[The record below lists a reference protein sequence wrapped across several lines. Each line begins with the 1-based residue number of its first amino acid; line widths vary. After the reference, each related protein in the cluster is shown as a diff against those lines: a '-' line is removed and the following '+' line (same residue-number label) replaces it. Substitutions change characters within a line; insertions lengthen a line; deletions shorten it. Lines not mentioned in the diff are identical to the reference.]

1 MGNALIQDSAT
12 GQMME
17 LREGFIPVGMKEHGG
32 ILYIVSAD
40 KEGNGE
46 IGTIP
51 SPIITW
57 DYFDA
62 SNKLMESNILV
73 DGNQVKTEQ
82 KISTKVKPGEQYAVI
97 LNLETYPGL
106 WNGKYFEC
114 PDLGYYD
121 PIKSLQNK
129 NTTWQKDNS
138 PLISTIDQKGFY
150 TINLYSNNDYTS
162 YLIKT
167 DKKQQYYTI
176 GENQIK
182 ESNFWFIPIQELL
195 QSDGNIQE
203 LNKKYMTIDG
213 LFSKYPGTIP
223 SGKLIIKPELENIQ
237 EFELVKRAGS
247 LLNTKLSEGY
257 IPYTMED
264 KGKYYTFFSSFRYK
278 SNSSVRVEKLKIR
291 IVRKDT
297 NEEVPIYY
305 NVSGYGKKIED
316 GILVAA
322 EEKVTGINNA
332 NENYEKTNNLISR
345 NYDSSSDFYTF
356 KYDDWY
362 YLLRKVYE
370 DFPENNSF
378 KSFKNSDNPSAERHG
393 LFYIISEEYNVWYT
407 LYVEYFDQTDRQL
420 GTYEVK
426 FNPFSN
432 DYTGNGWGEYEV
444 DEKREQTNLNK
455 YSFEQKLEGQDSRLI
470 YLEIQG
476 ATSCDKI
483 QAIKTENF
491 SWNPKYE
498 IPNNYLNIKK
508 LQYSSEFYTNT
519 TPLINPVII
528 PTSIEDWETSGVQ
541 HTVNYNITVNNSNIF
556 ANKTDYSQ
564 TYWVEAWSANGRTG
578 RLVECDQNWEFNK
591 TLNKSIKTITITTDK
606 FSGTS
611 DPIDKSTQLRPT
623 LYRSGGL
630 EGTYYCDSFNN
641 IPRITNEG
649 NQNSLRL
656 NIKGSNIF
664 KIRASI
670 QNNEYG
676 VSIGSNFSMKT
687 NYGLYYI
694 DGSQKVAKLA
704 KADLISAAI
713 EIPEKVTLE
722 FNKPVYNT
730 RIISQID
737 HYYLYRDPQ
746 GVEHKTLGNVT
757 KNNISYPTT
766 LYLNS
771 EGKPINYVVLTDHGT
786 KDNPDYSRISSSN
799 ISNIFRNDTDHNP
812 MSQLKCSINQ
822 KLWVDS
828 RLFNINMQ
836 DDRDKFKE
844 VISFNPLNPGT
855 YVIQMIF
862 TNNQSGLNGNQ
873 HVTIKLG
880 ETSITLNEGQIYVIK
895 IDKQI
900 TPEIV
905 PYGNDTKCFTFIDFG
920 IYRNEDVKELEIGKP
935 YMLQDIKDNTKVILP
950 LSETFTESGIDC
962 LGTKLNCSYP
972 PINAYQTNRDMD
984 QQLCQ
989 YTVQKLDNGEFGTV
1003 PYFTQIDGK
1012 NLITHLDINNL
1023 PQIRFI
1029 NE

>member
-73 DGNQVKTEQ
+73 EGNQVKTEQ

-114 PDLGYYD
+114 SDLGYYD
-121 PIKSLQNK
+121 PIKSLENK

-176 GENQIK
+176 DENQIK

-195 QSDGNIQE
+195 QSDGNIRE

-223 SGKLIIKPELENIQ
+223 SGKLTIKPELENIQ

-247 LLNTKLSEGY
+247 LLNTKLPEGY

-291 IVRKDT
+291 IIRKDT

-305 NVSGYGKKIED
+305 NISGYGKKIED
-316 GILVAA
+316 GILTTAT
-322 EEKVTGINNA
+322 EKQTELKNA
-332 NENYEKTNNLISR
+332 NETYEKTNNLISR
-345 NYDSSSDFYTF
+345 NYDQSSDFYTF

-470 YLEIQG
+470 YLEMSG
-476 ATSCDKI
+476 ASDWGKSVT
-483 QAIKTENF
+483 KTTNF

-498 IPNNYLNIKK
+498 IPNNYLNVKG
-508 LQYSSEFYTNT
+508 LQYSSELYTNT
-519 TPLINPVII
+519 APLIKPIII
-528 PTSIEDWETSGVQ
+528 PTSIENGFETTSEQ
-541 HTVNYNITVNNSNIF
+541 HEVSYNITINNYNIF
-556 ANKTDYSQ
+556 KDKKDYSQ
-564 TYWVEAWSANGRTG
+564 TYWVEAWKSSANTG
-578 RLVECDQNWEFNK
+578 KLIEYEKKEFGPYKILMNSYN
-591 TLNKSIKTITITTDK
+591 TVTITVK
-606 FSGTS
+606 ELEES
-611 DPIDKSTQLRPT
+611 PIQKSAEIQPT
-623 LYRSGGL
+623 LLRNIGN
-630 EGTYYCDSFNN
+630 EGTYYCDCFDNL
-641 IPRITNEG
+641 PRINNENNENQIKLNANGTNT
-649 NQNSLRL
+649 
-656 NIKGSNIF
+656 F
-664 KIRASI
+664 KIQASI
-670 QNNEYG
+670 KSNAS
-676 VSIGSNFSMKT
+676 VSIGNNFSQNKIYGLKYPLKG
-687 NYGLYYI
+687 NYG
-694 DGSQKVAKLA
+694 DQAKLA
-704 KADLISAAI
+704 SVHIITTAI
-713 EIPEKVTLE
+713 VIPEKVTFE
-722 FNKPVYNT
+722 FTKPVYNT

-737 HYYLYRDPQ
+737 HYYLYRDSQ
-746 GVEHKTLGNVT
+746 GVEHKILGNVT

-799 ISNIFRNDTDHNP
+799 ISNIFKNDTDNHS

-828 RLFNINMQ
+828 RLFNINTQ
-836 DDRDKFKE
+836 NNRNKFKE

-855 YVIQMIF
+855 YIIQMIF

-905 PYGNDTKCFTFIDFG
+905 PYGDDTKCFTFIDFG

-984 QQLCQ
+984 WQLCQ

-1012 NLITHLDINNL
+1012 KLITHLDINNL